1 MERAILYRIEN
12 QVRQQLFG
20 AVTLLV
26 LGLMLANSFGIVRS
40 QTSDNTN
47 LSFNVTAGDF
57 YIMNAPN
64 AINFTAQAFGVSNN
78 ITGVPE
84 IDGVTVK
91 DYRGNS
97 AAWDVTCNGLN
108 NFDDTYLPS
117 NEINLFSNAGTVFN
131 VENGDTN
138 QVAVGAGTGN
148 LGGAGS
154 ILLNGS
160 TAAAGVFRYD
170 NGFLNLHVDGDEP
183 ADTYTAVMVYTLT

>member
-1 MERAILYRIEN
+1 MEKSILYRIEN

-40 QTSDNTN
+40 QTTDQTN
-47 LSFNVTAGDF
+47 LSFNITAGSF

-64 AINFTAQAFGVSNN
+64 AINFPAQGFGTGAN
-78 ITGVPE
+78 ITGNE
-84 IDGVTVK
+84 QIDGVTVK

-97 AAWDVTCNGLN
+97 QAWVVACNGN
-108 NFDDTYLPS
+108 DFDATLPAS
-117 NEINLFSNAGTVFN
+117 DINLFSNAGAITN

-148 LGGAGS
+148 LTGAGAT
-154 ILLNGS
+154 LFNGS
-160 TAAAGVFRYD
+160 TAASGVFQYD
-170 NGFLNLHVDGDEP
+170 NGFLNLHVDGTE
-183 ADTYTAVMVYTLT
+183 AAGTYTAIMVYTLA